1 MAFDKLG
8 AMTFGFMLVPF
19 LAYIIVVRLQ
29 WGYAENSN
37 YRKTVLATRAALFLP
52 MYAILMW
59 IPILAP
65 DAFMAFSVLINLM
78 EAYSFYTFF
87 SLITYNLGGPAATV
101 NTMIQSGKEY
111 ALCSCCFPG
120 VENKELFY
128 RRNSWLQF
136 HMLFTRVILTI
147 IAAIAFYSG
156 TKGGKLVA
164 VIIQVICA
172 AIVITM
178 VVHLLNLCKS
188 LLGLCVL
195 CNDDL
200 RISWVCGRPGAS
212 SMSVLY
218 LLSIGRNVWLRDS
231 ALCCLPVCDSTS
243 KTVYYL
249 TAP

>member
-188 LLGLCVL
+188 LLGICVAQRSPQ
-195 CNDDL
+195 NNFDL
-200 RISWVCGRPGAS
+200 WRSGAS

-218 LLSIGRNVWLRDS
+218 LLSVGRSVWMRDS
-231 ALCCLPVCDSTS
+231 ALCCLPVCGPTS
-243 KTVYYL
+243 KTVYYN
-249 TAP
+249 TAH